1 MLQEPPTGQVLRPPP
16 GPTQVG
22 TTPRVMFRTVVIL
35 AGEVR
40 VDVVAL

>member
-22 TTPRVMFRTVVIL
+22 TTPSVSFRSVLGWGGKV
-35 AGEVR
+35 EVH
-40 VDVVAL
+40 VAR